1 MMGQIFGSL
10 HPGNVADCDCFV
22 QIVFRDVQDFIN
34 VKEDPHYKKM
44 VVPDHENFADGKRT
58 TIVTGWF
65 ESHMPSR
72 HSAAIENGT
81 SMNGH

>member
-10 HPGNVADCDCFV
+10 HAGNVAECDCFV

-65 ESHMPSR
+65 ESHIPSR
-72 HSAAIENGT
+72 HGGPIENGV
-81 SMNGH
+81 SINGH